1 MKKIFLTISSIFI
14 INTVFSQ
21 VIIDTESSLKKID
34 STFHI
39 FGDFSGITT
48 RGNIKLQILNSSLT
62 IGQRIDKNLY
72 RFSFQSSLT
81 KFNGNAFDNNIS
93 GQIRLNHYFKTN
105 HSVYYF
111 VQMGKSLRA
120 SIDSRSLAGAG
131 LRNRILSKETN
142 YLDFAYGPFYE
153 IEKYP
158 AYAYSGVDYSAF
170 TKYNWRL
177 SLNAF
182 SNLKITDNVSLLTTV
197 YSQWS
202 LNGFEDIR
210 LYLNS
215 YLSYAITKNI
225 SIFLRY
231 TSRSA
236 SIQYVKGKVN
246 DSNILYGTKLTL

>member
-14 INTVFSQ
+14 LNSVFSQ

-39 FGDFSGITT
+39 FGDFSGLST
-48 RGNIKLQILNSSLT
+48 RGNIKMQILNSSLT
-62 IGQRIDKNLY
+62 IGQKLNKNLY

-93 GQIRLNHYFKTN
+93 GQIRLNHYFKPV
-105 HSVYYF
+105 HSIYSF
-111 VQMGKSLRA
+111 VQVGKSLRA
-120 SIDSRSLAGAG
+120 SIDSRRLAGVG
-131 LRNRILSKETN
+131 LRNRILFKETN

-158 AYAYSGVDYSAF
+158 AYNYSGVNYSAF

-236 SIQYVKGKVN
+236 SIQYVEGKVN

>member
-1 MKKIFLTISSIFI
+1 MKKFFLTISSIFI
-14 INTVFSQ
+14 INSVFSQ

-39 FGDFSGITT
+39 FGDFSGLST
-48 RGNIKLQILNSSLT
+48 RGNIKMQILNSSLT
-62 IGQRIDKNLY
+62 IGQKLNKNLY

-93 GQIRLNHYFKTN
+93 GQIRLNHYFKPN

-120 SIDSRSLAGAG
+120 SIDSRSLAGVG

-142 YLDFAYGPFYE
+142 YLDFAYGPF
-153 IEKYP
+153 
-158 AYAYSGVDYSAF
+158 YSGVDYSAF

-182 SNLKITDNVSLLTTV
+182 SNLKITNNVSLLTTV

-236 SIQYVKGKVN
+236 SIQYVEGKVN